1 MPLSEPRQLAVLCW
15 AMRHLQ
21 PFGPLQFASVSAG
34 LMTGVLTLILIL
46 SPADAW
52 WAFAFPRELA
62 MYRLEHASNYFDFG
76 GCPYYPAE
84 DWLLLRN
91 QPNAAE
97 LFDSVAT
104 HAETAAGRVMAE
116 AGRIAVGDTLM
127 AAGPHARMTDSI
139 RFYWDSHRVQLVTL
153 PQALEPP
160 LFDSV
165 LALLQRPRPH
175 FEC

>member
-1 MPLSEPRQLAVLCW
+1 M
-15 AMRHLQ
+15 Q
-21 PFGPLQFASVSAG
+21 PFGPLEFTTVSAG
-34 LMTGVLTLILIL
+34 LLTEVLTLILIL
-46 SPADAW
+46 GPADAW

-62 MYRLEHASNYFDFG
+62 MYRLAHASNYFDFG

-84 DWLLLRN
+84 DWQLLRD

-104 HAETAAGRVMAE
+104 HAESAAGRVMAE
-116 AGRIAVGDTLM
+116 AGRIAVGGKPM
-127 AAGPHARMTDSI
+127 AAGSGSQVAMTESI
-139 RFYWDSHRVQLVTL
+139 RSYWNWDREQMITL
-153 PQALEPP
+153 SQALEPP